1 MSDPIERFGGIARL
15 YGEAGLRALGQARAG
30 CAGVGGVGAWT
41 VEALARAGGGALA
54 LVDLDEGCVTDGHRQ
69 LPALVGGL
77 GEVQGEEMAK
87 RVKQIAPDCAVEARP
102 QFFNSKTCEAIL
114 SGGFEFVV
122 DAIDNVRN
130 KVLLIAECC
139 RRGIPVIT
147 SGAAGGRL
155 DGTRVQV
162 ADLAK
167 SVQDPLLS
175 KVRASLRKE
184 HGFPRAGKRMGVPC
198 VFSPEPPVY
207 PKPDGTVCASR
218 AEAGGPEGSLKL
230 NCEWGFGAAAFVT
243 GAFGFA
249 AAGEVIRRLAGGQ
262 SG

>member
-1 MSDPIERFGGIARL
+1 MQGGRSN
-15 YGEAGLRALGQARAG
+15 
-30 CAGVGGVGAWT
+30 GV
-41 VEALARAGGGALA
+41 
-54 LVDLDEGCVTDGHRQ
+54 
-69 LPALVGGL
+69 
-77 GEVQGEEMAK
+77 
-87 RVKQIAPDCAVEARP
+87 
-102 QFFNSKTCEAIL
+102 FNEKTCESIL

-175 KVRASLRKE
+175 KVRAALRKE
-184 HGFPRAGKRMGVPC
+184 HGFPRAGKKMGVPC
-198 VFSPEPPVY
+198 VFSPSRRFSKSGRHGLCQPV
-207 PKPDGTVCASR
+207 GGG
-218 AEAGGPEGSLKL
+218 EQAGSMKL
-230 NCEWGFGAAAFVT
+230 NCEWGFGAATHVT

-249 AAGEVIRRLAGGQ
+249 AAGEVVRRLAAVN
-262 SG
+262 